1 MSAVRD
7 RLGLA
12 LLGLLV
18 VLVLIDV
25 PWLGVDAW
33 PFAAPAALADGV
45 LGPLVRAAGGHW
57 DLGVV
62 RAPALLAAVLV
73 AVLAAVLPRRE
84 PLRRVLLCAATA
96 GVVLALLV
104 PATLLQVGLRDGTA
118 PWFHVNDAS
127 YQVELAGSRILHGED
142 PYGFDYTGTGL
153 ERFYSLDGTPVADG
167 GVRTVALRSLAYFPG
182 LPLLGAVSAALPG
195 PLGDVRLL
203 MLLFALALVPAALLL
218 PGPLELRLGAG
229 ALLAANP
236 LVVRSTWFGV
246 LDAPVLLALVLAFAC
261 ALRGRWGWTGALVG
275 LALVEKQYAFAA
287 LPFLALAAWQAGGRT
302 ALVRAGAWCAGVTAA
317 VVLPFLAW
325 GPSAFVHDTLVYGT
339 SAYRI
344 VGYGLSGIL
353 VDLHVVARDG
363 AYPFWL
369 LALIVWLPVT
379 LLLLRRQ
386 RHDLAPWRAALGFA
400 LSFLVLAWVARYFQT
415 SGFAFPLAG
424 LVVAG
429 AIALAPLLAPGDDA

>member
-1 MSAVRD
+1 MSASRN

-12 LLGLLV
+12 LLGLLIGL
-18 VLVLIDV
+18 VLVNV

-33 PFAAPAALADGV
+33 AFRAPAAAGDGL
-45 LGPLVRAAGGHW
+45 LGPLVRAAGGDW
-57 DLGVV
+57 DLGVI
-62 RAPALLAAVLV
+62 RAPALLVAVLV
-73 AVLAAVLPRRE
+73 AVLAVALPRH
-84 PLRRVLLCAATA
+84 RVLLVIATVA
-96 GVVLALLV
+96 TVLALLV

-127 YQVELAGSRILHGED
+127 YQVELAGDRIVHGEN

-153 ERFYSLDGTPVADG
+153 ERFYSLDGTPVTDG
-167 GVRTVALRSLAYFPG
+167 RIETVALQSLAYFPG
-182 LPLLGAVSAALPG
+182 LPLLGAVSAVLPG
-195 PLGDVRLL
+195 PLGDVRVL

-236 LVVRSTWFGV
+236 LIVRSTWFGI

-261 ALRGRWGWTGALVG
+261 ALRGRWGWVGALAG
-275 LALVEKQYAFAA
+275 LALVEKQYAFVAI
-287 LPFLALAAWQAGGRT
+287 PFLAVAAWRAGGRE
-302 ALVRAGAWCAGVTAA
+302 ALLRAGGWLAA
-317 VVLPFLAW
+317 VVLVVVLPFLAW

-353 VDLHVVARDG
+353 VDLDVVARDG
-363 AYPFWL
+363 SYPFWL
-369 LALIVWLPVT
+369 AALVLWLPVT
-379 LLLLRRQ
+379 VWLLVRQ
-386 RHDLAPWRAALGFA
+386 ARDPAPWRAALGFA

-429 AIALAPLLAPGDDA
+429 AIALAPLLPRDADD

>member
-1 MSAVRD
+1 MTRD
-7 RLGLA
+7 RLGLG
-12 LLGLLV
+12 LLGLLIGL
-18 VLVLIDV
+18 VLVNV

-33 PFAAPAALADGV
+33 AFRAPEAHAHGL

-57 DLGVV
+57 DLGVI
-62 RAPALLAAVLV
+62 RAPALLVAVLV
-73 AVLAAVLPRRE
+73 AIVAAVLPRN
-84 PLRRVLLCAATA
+84 RVLLVLSTVA
-96 GVVLALLV
+96 VVAALLV

-127 YQVELAGSRILHGED
+127 YQVELAGQRILDGQD

-153 ERFYSLDGTPVADG
+153 ERFYSLDGTPVTDG
-167 GVRTVALRSLAYFPG
+167 RVETVALKSLAYFPG
-182 LPLLGAVSAALPG
+182 LPLLGAIAQ
-195 PLGDVRLL
+195 PLGDVRIL

-236 LVVRSTWFGV
+236 LVVRSTWFGI

-275 LALVEKQYAFAA
+275 LALVEKQYAFVAI
-287 LPFLALAAWQAGGRT
+287 PFLAVAAWRAGGRD
-302 ALVRAGAWCAGVTAA
+302 ALVRAGAWLLGVVAV

-353 VDLHVVARDG
+353 VDLDVVTRDG
-363 AYPFWL
+363 GYPFWL
-369 LALIVWLPVT
+369 FALLLWLPVT
-379 LLLLRRQ
+379 AWLLVRQ
-386 RHDLAPWRAALGFA
+386 WRDPAPWRAALGFA

-424 LVVAG
+424 LIVAA
-429 AIALAPLLAPGDDA
+429 AIGLAPVLRER

>member
-1 MSAVRD
+1 MTEGRD
-7 RLGLA
+7 RLGLG
-12 LLGLLV
+12 LLGVLIG
-18 VLVLIDV
+18 LVLLSV

-33 PFAAPAALADGV
+33 AFRAPEAAASGV
-45 LGPLVRAAGGHW
+45 LGPLVRAAGGEW

-62 RAPALLAAVLV
+62 RAPALLAG
-73 AVLAAVLPRRE
+73 VLAALLAVVLPRRE
-84 PLRRVLLCAATA
+84 PLRRILLVAATA
-96 GVVLALLV
+96 LVVLALLV
-104 PATLLQVGLRDGTA
+104 PATLLQVGLREGTA

-127 YQVELAGSRILHGED
+127 YQVELAGDRIVHGEN

-153 ERFYSLDGTPVADG
+153 ERFYSLDGTPVVDG
-167 GVRTVALRSLAYFPG
+167 RVETVALQSLAYFPG
-182 LPLLGAVSAALPG
+182 LPLVGAVSAVLPG
-195 PLGDVRLL
+195 PLGDLRIL

-236 LVVRSTWFGV
+236 LVVRSTWFGI

-275 LALVEKQYAFAA
+275 LALVEKQYAFVAI
-287 LPFLALAAWQAGGRT
+287 PFLALAAWRAGGRD
-302 ALVRAGAWCAGVTAA
+302 ALVRAGAWLLAVVAV

-353 VDLHVVARDG
+353 VDLGAVARDG

-369 LALIVWLPVT
+369 FALLVWLPATVW
-379 LLLLRRQ
+379 LLVRQ
-386 RHDLAPWRAALGFA
+386 ARDPAPWRAALGFA

-415 SGFAFPLAG
+415 SGFAFPLMG
-424 LVVAG
+424 LIVAG
-429 AIALAPLLAPGDDA
+429 AIALAPVLGRRDGV

>member
-1 MSAVRD
+1 MSTTRD

-18 VLVLIDV
+18 GLVLIDV

-33 PFAAPAALADGV
+33 AFHAPTATAHGL

-57 DLGVV
+57 DLGVI
-62 RAPALLAAVLV
+62 RAPALLAG
-73 AVLAAVLPRRE
+73 VLAAGLAVVLPRRGA
-84 PLRRVLLCAATA
+84 LRRALLIVATA
-96 GVVLALLV
+96 LVVAALLV

-127 YQVELAGSRILHGED
+127 YQVELAGQRIAHGED

-153 ERFYSLDGTPVADG
+153 ERFYSLDGTPVTDG
-167 GVRTVALRSLAYFPG
+167 RVETVALRSLAYFPG

-236 LVVRSTWFGV
+236 LVVRSTWFGI

-275 LALVEKQYAFAA
+275 LALVEKQYAFVAI
-287 LPFLALAAWQAGGRT
+287 PFLAVAAWQAGGRD
-302 ALVRAGAWCAGVTAA
+302 ALVRAGAWLAA
-317 VVLPFLAW
+317 VVLVVVLPFLAW

-369 LALIVWLPVT
+369 FALVLWLPATVWLLVRQ
-379 LLLLRRQ
+379 LR
-386 RHDLAPWRAALGFA
+386 DPAPWRAALGFA

-415 SGFAFPLAG
+415 SGFAFPLMG
-424 LVVAG
+424 LIVAG
-429 AIALAPLLAPGDDA
+429 AIALAPMLPARDDG

>member
-7 RLGLA
+7 RLGVA

-18 VLVLIDV
+18 ALVLIDV

-33 PFAAPAALADGV
+33 AFDAPAAAGHGL
-45 LGPLVRAAGGHW
+45 LGPLVRAAGGEW

-62 RAPALLAAVLV
+62 RAPALLAAVI
-73 AVLAAVLPRRE
+73 AGVLAIVLPRRR
-84 PLRRVLLCAATA
+84 PLQGVLLVVAT
-96 GVVLALLV
+96 GLVVAALLV

-127 YQVELAGSRILHGED
+127 YQVELAGERIVHGEN

-153 ERFYSLDGTPVADG
+153 ERFYSLDGTPVTDG
-167 GVRTVALRSLAYFPG
+167 GVETVALRSLAYFPG

-218 PGPLELRLGAG
+218 PGPLALRLGAG

-236 LVVRSTWFGV
+236 LVVRSTWFGI

-275 LALVEKQYAFAA
+275 LALVEKQYAFVAI
-287 LPFLALAAWQAGGRT
+287 PFLAVAAWQAGGRD
-302 ALVRAGAWCAGVTAA
+302 ALVRAGAWLAA
-317 VVLPFLAW
+317 VVAVVVLPFLAW
-325 GPSAFVHDTLVYGT
+325 GPSAFVHDTVVYGT

-353 VDLHVVARDG
+353 VDLDVIARDG

-369 LALIVWLPVT
+369 VALALWLPAT
-379 LLLLRRQ
+379 IWLLVRQLR
-386 RHDLAPWRAALGFA
+386 DPAPWRAALGFA

-415 SGFAFPLAG
+415 SGFAFPLLG
-424 LVVAG
+424 LIVAG
-429 AIALAPLLAPGDDA
+429 AVALAPLLPRDDA

>member
-1 MSAVRD
+1 MTRD
-7 RLGLA
+7 RFGLG
-12 LLGLLV
+12 LLGLLIGL
-18 VLVLIDV
+18 VLVNV

-33 PFAAPAALADGV
+33 AFKAPEAHAHGL

-62 RAPALLAAVLV
+62 RAPALLVAVLV
-73 AVLAAVLPRRE
+73 AVVAAVLPRN
-84 PLRRVLLCAATA
+84 RVLLVLSTVA
-96 GVVLALLV
+96 VVAALLV

-127 YQVELAGSRILHGED
+127 YQVELAGQRILDGQD
-142 PYGFDYTGTGL
+142 PYGVDYTGTGL
-153 ERFYSLDGTPVADG
+153 ERFYSLDGTPVTDG
-167 GVRTVALRSLAYFPG
+167 RVETVALKSLAYFPG
-182 LPLLGAVSAALPG
+182 LPLLGAIAQ
-195 PLGDVRLL
+195 PLGDVRIL

-236 LVVRSTWFGV
+236 LVVRSTWFGI

-275 LALVEKQYAFAA
+275 LALVEKQYAFVAI
-287 LPFLALAAWQAGGRT
+287 PFLAVAAWQAGGRD
-302 ALVRAGAWCAGVTAA
+302 ALVRAGAWLLGVVAV

-353 VDLHVVARDG
+353 VDLDVVTRDG
-363 AYPFWL
+363 SYPFWL
-369 LALIVWLPVT
+369 FALLLWLPVT
-379 LLLLRRQ
+379 AWLLVRQ
-386 RHDLAPWRAALGFA
+386 WRDPAPWRAALGFA

-424 LVVAG
+424 LIVAA
-429 AIALAPLLAPGDDA
+429 AIGLAPVLRER